1 MTRGSS
7 SEVVAA
13 AAKDLVGLIAAAGL
27 VVDLED
33 DLIPLR
39 RRVLAVDLS
48 MINSMYRIYL
58 GLLIGRIFVMSRFEK
73 ISVLDFGCA
82 QSPTRHSLQIRTLS
96 LSPIYS

>member
-1 MTRGSS
+1 M
-7 SEVVAA
+7 VAA

-48 MINSMYRIYL
+48 MI
-58 GLLIGRIFVMSRFEK
+58 
-73 ISVLDFGCA
+73 
-82 QSPTRHSLQIRTLS
+82 
-96 LSPIYS
+96 